1 MRKCSGNQIKFF
13 MAALMVPDPFAQFPS
28 CICIAERMG
37 KKAPSRAKPW
47 FRSLIYFFGSPRA
60 AVTRMPRFAW

>member
-1 MRKCSGNQIKFF
+1 MGKFNGNQFKFF

-37 KKAPSRAKPW
+37 KKAPSRAKH
-47 FRSLIYFFGSPRA
+47 
-60 AVTRMPRFAW
+60 